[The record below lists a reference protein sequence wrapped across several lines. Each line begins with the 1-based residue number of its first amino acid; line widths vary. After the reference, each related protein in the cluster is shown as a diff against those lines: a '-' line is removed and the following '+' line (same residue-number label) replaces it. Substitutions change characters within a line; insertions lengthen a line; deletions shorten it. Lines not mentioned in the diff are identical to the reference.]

1 MQGLR
6 SGVGRVKI
14 ICEYTWYGNKCPDV
28 NCILDHTPRKEGLP
42 SANPLIQSDMK
53 GPPSGHS
60 WCFLTQQVPNYKN
73 RRPPVGD

>member
-28 NCILDHTPRKEGLP
+28 SCILDHTPRKEGLP
-42 SANPLIQSDMK
+42 SANPLIQSDLK
-53 GPPSGHS
+53 GPESGHS
-60 WCFLTQQVPNYKN
+60 WSFLTQRAEN
-73 RRPPVGD
+73 